1 MTTEIKVFLVL
12 IVVVGL
18 WTFGLDYV
26 SERLRE
32 QETCLKQSGIYI
44 GDRCVVGREV
54 NVRP

>member
-1 MTTEIKVFLVL
+1 MTTEIKIFLIL

-44 GDRCVVGREV
+44 GNRCVVGREV
-54 NVRP
+54 NVR